1 MIELFMGTF
10 LFALVVGTIAT
21 TVSTL
26 IKDEFFEN

>member
-10 LFALVVGTIAT
+10 LLAVVVGTIAT
-21 TVSTL
+21 GVSTL